1 MSWKQDNRR
10 AARRWRGPI
19 ERYDLIKEGII
30 AVVVVL
36 VLVVVLSVVFSA
48 PVVHSVTFKQWAI
61 AAPRDFATTTLT
73 ELAGTS
79 ESATYG
85 PPYNNG
91 TQQVQTI
98 VGSFSLQ
105 TLAGVHLPINPTQD
119 FIIAPLTAF
128 AAINPALQTP
138 LNEWQNASAAQQ
150 KAWSQA
156 AISSTLKLEG
166 TTVSLSSQVDTGPI
180 APLLSTMVAAAQA
193 GALDAQLVQSSG
205 NVYSMD
211 NSKPLLYIA
220 DGQYLGQ
227 IASLY
232 NLKGDQW
239 GIMNQIGSWPGQP
252 WLWWYAMWYNV
263 PGPIRAVHGYNDIY
277 AIIYAG
283 PIVWLVLLIPFI
295 PGVRSIP
302 RYLRVYRLIW
312 RPYYKKYAGRERPA
326 AATAPTPKWPSQ

>member
-1 MSWKQDNRR
+1 MSWKRDNQR
-10 AARRWRGPI
+10 ATRRWRGPI
-19 ERYDLIKEGII
+19 ERYDLIREGGI

-36 VLVVVLSVVFSA
+36 GLVVVLSVVFSA
-48 PVVHSVTFKQWAI
+48 PVVHSVTLKQWAI
-61 AAPRDFATTTLT
+61 AAPQDFAATTLT
-73 ELAGTS
+73 ELAGS
-79 ESATYG
+79 SASATYG

-105 TLAGVHLPINPTQD
+105 TLVGVHMPVNSSHD
-119 FIIAPLTAF
+119 FVIAPLTAF
-128 AAINPALQTP
+128 ATINPTLQTS
-138 LNEWQNASAAQQ
+138 LNQWQNASAAQQ
-150 KAWSQA
+150 QAWSQA
-156 AISSTLKLEG
+156 AISSTLKIEG
-166 TTVSLSSQVDTGPI
+166 TTVSLGGHGDTGPL
-180 APLLSTMVAAAQA
+180 APLLSTMLAAAQG

-205 NVYSMD
+205 NVFSM
-211 NSKPLLYIA
+211 NYSKPLLYIA

-227 IASLY
+227 IANHY

-263 PGPIRAVHGYNDIY
+263 PGPIRAIHGYSDIY

-283 PIVWLVLLIPFI
+283 PVVLLILLIPFI

-302 RYLRVYRLIW
+302 RYLKVYRLIW
-312 RPYYKKYAGRERPA
+312 RPYYRRYTERERPA
-326 AATAPTPKWPSQ
+326 PTTAPRPK